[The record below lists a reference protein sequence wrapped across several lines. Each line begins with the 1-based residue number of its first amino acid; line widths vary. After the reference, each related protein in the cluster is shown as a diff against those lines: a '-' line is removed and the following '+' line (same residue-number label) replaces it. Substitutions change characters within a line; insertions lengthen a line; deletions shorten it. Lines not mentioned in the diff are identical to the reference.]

1 MTLPLCSIGKSA
13 SLDEWID
20 DRFCSDHKQIRAKL
34 LRKCYST
41 KFGDVNAWIWHS
53 NLDKH
58 DEWARHCWFE
68 WEIKSPF
75 TIISAF
81 NFIDILNDLKRFIF
95 LSFCQTACIT
105 ETICCP
111 LELTGNAYSCL
122 QIYNRLAQYK
132 GYQCELCPQCSH
144 IIKIH
149 WLPLSEIQN
158 VHCFGKQNVVRR
170 SLAPVSWDCPLAWAI
185 NRADQ
190 WFWSVILAD
199 WRQTSQEEKYAI
211 IIIWHSSMD
220 KISFMHEKQH
230 PIFVTTVKLLW
241 RTNDHL

>member
-1 MTLPLCSIGKSA
+1 MNEQDTA
-13 SLDEWID
+13 VQ
-20 DRFCSDHKQIRAKL
+20 QI
-34 LRKCYST
+34 
-41 KFGDVNAWIWHS
+41 
-53 NLDKH
+53 
-58 DEWARHCWFE
+58 WFE

-81 NFIDILNDLKRFIF
+81 NFIDILNDLKRVIF

-105 ETICCP
+105 ETICSP
-111 LELTGNAYSCL
+111 LELTVNAYSCL
-122 QIYNRLAQYK
+122 QIYNSLAQYK
-132 GYQCELCPQCSH
+132 GYQCELCAQCSH

-170 SLAPVSWDCPLAWAI
+170 SLAPVSRDCPLAWAI

-199 WRQTSQEEKYAI
+199 WHQTSQEEKCAI
-211 IIIWHSSMD
+211 IIIWRSLMD
-220 KISFMHEKQH
+220 MISFLH
-230 PIFVTTVKLLW
+230 
-241 RTNDHL
+241 